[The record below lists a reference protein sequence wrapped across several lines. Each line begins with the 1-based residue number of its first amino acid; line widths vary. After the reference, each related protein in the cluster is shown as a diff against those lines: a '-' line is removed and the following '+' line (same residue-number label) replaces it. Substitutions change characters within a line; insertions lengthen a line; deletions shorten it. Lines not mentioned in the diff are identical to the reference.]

1 MQIGFVKAATHGPEY
16 SWHKYWSRKPA
27 NVISAYLE
35 YFVPEKGLVVD
46 PFCGSGVVLRES
58 SKLGFEAIGFDVN
71 PSAQAISNFL
81 LKRVTAHEFRV
92 AAIKIIEEVESR
104 FTGIYGAIDG
114 SVIRFLEHHAVVV
127 CSQCLAENVYSKE
140 VHGENR
146 KKCSQ
151 CGYKL
156 SFGLSSLTRTSIKN
170 IVLLDSQ
177 TTVPTEEYVR
187 QELLANTSIT
197 DTKKYNADFVNNRR
211 TLTSNKLGVENYFTK
226 RNFGILVA
234 IADMAH
240 QEPNDDMRNALLL
253 MVTASSAQASRLIAS
268 RGGLKTGGQ
277 AWTIPGFWIPP
288 IHIESNPFIHLRAR
302 VQKMVSALKSA
313 ENHSGE
319 TGKAQAVGKSAQEGL
334 LQLIEEGKKA
344 DLVFLDPPYG
354 DSVAFLEFSTIWNA
368 FINSKVDYSK
378 DISISDRTEMTF
390 NANDYQREM
399 NVVFGRTA
407 DVLSDS
413 GVVLLTFNNNDLNS
427 WKAIV
432 LASQVAGLRVREVN
446 YQDPAVISTKSQMS
460 LAGSYVGDFY
470 VIFRKSDEKL
480 KSYKDIRESL
490 VEHLYKVTEAR
501 GGSVL
506 LGILI
511 RFGLEYWLENNVD
524 AEQVEALDDLIK
536 SEFRNNDGTYSVS
549 SPRPSKITLVEL
561 VDAIIR
567 SNTVGGEL
575 NLDAILMQAKT
586 ELHDYGTPSLLEL
599 KELVFNSKLL
609 KEVKNE
615 AVVQLLI
622 DFETT

>member
-1 MQIGFVKAATHGPEY
+1 
-16 SWHKYWSRKPA
+16 
-27 NVISAYLE
+27 
-35 YFVPEKGLVVD
+35 
-46 PFCGSGVVLRES
+46 
-58 SKLGFEAIGFDVN
+58 
-71 PSAQAISNFL
+71 
-81 LKRVTAHEFRV
+81 
-92 AAIKIIEEVESR
+92 
-104 FTGIYGAIDG
+104 
-114 SVIRFLEHHAVVV
+114 
-127 CSQCLAENVYSKE
+127 
-140 VHGENR
+140 
-146 KKCSQ
+146 
-151 CGYKL
+151 
-156 SFGLSSLTRTSIKN
+156 
-170 IVLLDSQ
+170 
-177 TTVPTEEYVR
+177 
-187 QELLANTSIT
+187 
-197 DTKKYNADFVNNRR
+197 
-211 TLTSNKLGVENYFTK
+211 
-226 RNFGILVA
+226 
-234 IADMAH
+234 
-240 QEPNDDMRNALLL
+240 
-253 MVTASSAQASRLIAS
+253 
-268 RGGLKTGGQ
+268 
-277 AWTIPGFWIPP
+277 
-288 IHIESNPFIHLRAR
+288 
-302 VQKMVSALKSA
+302 
-313 ENHSGE
+313 
-319 TGKAQAVGKSAQEGL
+319 
-334 LQLIEEGKKA
+334 
-344 DLVFLDPPYG
+344 
-354 DSVAFLEFSTIWNA
+354 
-368 FINSKVDYSK
+368 
-378 DISISDRTEMTF
+378 
-390 NANDYQREM
+390 M

-413 GVVLLTFNNNDLNS
+413 GVVLLTFNNIDLNS